1 MLVRSKTWYEKRHL
15 FSKEEKVVL
24 NANIVGQAICPEGL
38 IVRVNKDTRPLL
50 IKLGLK
56 PSEEDDE

>member
-1 MLVRSKTWYEKRHL
+1 MLVRSRTWYEKRHL
-15 FSKEEKVVL
+15 FSEEEKVVL
-24 NANIVGQAICPEGL
+24 NTNIAGQAICPEGL